1 MSRGRKEFIPQYT
14 KLGKRFID
22 STSCW
27 PSIEKSIEQPTTMH
41 LFNELGVIYLHSTRR
56 TRVSAA
62 YKGTKSGQEN
72 VWLFFLYYNYNNV
85 MNKKKKKK

>member
-1 MSRGRKEFIPQYT
+1 
-14 KLGKRFID
+14 
-22 STSCW
+22 
-27 PSIEKSIEQPTTMH
+27 MH